1 MKNIAIITARS
12 GSKGLADK
20 NIRNLNGKPL
30 MAYTIE
36 TALESKCFDT
46 VMVSTDSEKYA
57 QIAREYGA
65 EVPFLRSAENS
76 SDTAGSWEVVNEVL
90 NNYKEKEKK
99 FDTVCLLQP
108 TSPLRLSDDIKN
120 GYLMYEEKMADAIT
134 AVCEAEHS
142 MGVYLTLPTNAS
154 MQSFREKHGFYLPR
168 QSQEKLYRINGALYI
183 RRVVY
188 EKGYI
193 KTVSNR
199 EFAYVMSKDRSV
211 DIDNEFDFT
220 IIKAILREECVN
232 RLEEHE
238 RR

>member
-76 SDTAGSWEVVNEVL
+76 SDTAGSWEVVDEVL
-90 NNYKEKEKK
+90 QRYMEQGEK
-99 FDTVCLLQP
+99 FNTVCLLQP
-108 TSPLRLSDDIKN
+108 TSPFRSSDDIVN
-120 GYLMYEEKMADAIT
+120 GYNVFNNIEADAVT

-142 MGVYLTLPTNAS
+142 MGVYLTLPENGS
-154 MQSFREKHGFYLPR
+154 MQKYRRDKGYYLPR
-168 QSQEKLYRINGALYI
+168 QKQEKLYRINGALYI
-183 RRVVY
+183 RRIIYKSEYV
-188 EKGYI
+188 
-193 KTVSNR
+193 KTVFR
-199 EFAYVMSKDRSV
+199 KEYAYVMPRDRSC
-211 DIDNEFDFT
+211 DIDDTYDFIVAET
-220 IIKAILREECVN
+220 MIKIGEKRE
-232 RLEEHE
+232 
-238 RR
+238 